1 MLNLWGTVS
10 AELSNYLL
18 AQFQFQSNVP
28 EHPNIL
34 NILKEETCLSKLAC
48 IFANVA
54 DRLIESCCFVDG
66 LSDLLVPLFPTAL
79 SKGQREVTIPA
90 GIPQYCFQDLSPDAL
105 YTATVFL
112 QTPYLEGPGVDA
124 KERTCESP

>member
-1 MLNLWGTVS
+1 MADWLIDS
-10 AELSNYLL
+10 
-18 AQFQFQSNVP
+18 
-28 EHPNIL
+28 
-34 NILKEETCLSKLAC
+34 CLTDS
-48 IFANVA
+48 FVA
-54 DRLIESCCFVDG
+54 G

-90 GIPQYCFQDLSPDAL
+90 GVPQYCFQDLSPDAL

-124 KERTCESP
+124 KERTCESPGPGSGPGPGPGPFMELDLNQFLFLVLDLESRPAI